1 MKSYRSLAA
10 LAAVVLMASWGV
22 VACKKPAPAPEP
34 PPPAAPAPAPA
45 PAGLQVSDVQLGTAI
60 GADRQVTAPT
70 AVFKPSDTIY
80 AAVVTTGSAP
90 TATITARFTYQDGQV
105 VSESS
110 QQLSGA
116 GVTEFHISKP
126 DGWPA
131 CDYTLDVLL
140 DGKGTGTKA
149 FKVQA

>member
-1 MKSYRSLAA
+1 MKTRRLLAA
-10 LAAVVLMASWGV
+10 VAAVVLTAV
-22 VACKKPAPAPEP
+22 VACKKAAPAPEP
-34 PPPAAPAPAPA
+34 VPAPVPPAPSVAA
-45 PAGLQVSDVQLGTAI
+45 LQVSEVQLGSAI
-60 GADRQVTAPT
+60 GPDKRVTVAAT
-70 AVFKPSDTIY
+70 TFKPTDTIY

-90 TATITARFTYQDGQV
+90 SATVTARFTYQDGQL

-110 QQLSGA
+110 QPLSGA

-131 CDYTLDVLL
+131 GDYTLDVLL
-140 DGKGTGTKA
+140 DGKSTGTHA

>member
-1 MKSYRSLAA
+1 MKTRRLLAAVAAIALTAA
-10 LAAVVLMASWGV
+10 LA
-22 VACKKPAPAPEP
+22 CKKAAPAPEP
-34 PPPAAPAPAPA
+34 VPAPAPPPA
-45 PAGLQVSDVQLGTAI
+45 PSVAALQVSEVQLGSAI
-60 GADRQVTAPT
+60 GADKRVTVPAT
-70 AVFKPSDTIY
+70 TFKPTDTIY

-90 TATITARFTYQDGQV
+90 SATVTARFTYQDGQL

-110 QQLSGA
+110 QTLSGA

-131 CDYTLDVLL
+131 GDYTLDVLL
-140 DGKGTGTKA
+140 DGKSTGTHP

>member
-1 MKSYRSLAA
+1 MKPRRLLAA
-10 LAAVVLMASWGV
+10 VAAVVLTAAF
-22 VACKKPAPAPEP
+22 ACKKAAPAPEP
-34 PPPAAPAPAPA
+34 TPAPAPPA
-45 PAGLQVSDVQLGTAI
+45 PSVTALQVSEVQLGSAI
-60 GADRQVTAPT
+60 GADKRVTVAAT
-70 AVFKPSDTIY
+70 TFKPTDTIY

-90 TATITARFTYQDGQV
+90 SATVTARFTFQDGQL

-110 QQLSGA
+110 QTLSGA

-131 CDYTLDVLL
+131 GDYTLDVLL
-140 DGKGTGTKA
+140 DGKSTGTHP